1 MVKKPREGDIAD
13 NDARWK
19 LIDRAL
25 TRSMQIHP
33 KHAGYLI
40 LELLKQVPDLESRVA
55 ALESRSTPA
64 PKTIPKAAPKP
75 VPVKAAAVKKASPR
89 K

>member
-1 MVKKPREGDIAD
+1 MVKKPREGDIVG
-13 NDARWK
+13 NEGRWK

-40 LELLKQVPDLESRVA
+40 LELLKQIPELESRIKK
-55 ALESRSTPA
+55 LEDSDPPTLKPL
-64 PKTIPKAAPKP
+64 PKAAP
-75 VPVKAAAVKKASPR
+75 VKTPAVKKAAVKK
-89 K
+89 